1 MEEHQCLQYSL
12 HWELLC
18 LLSHTRGWWEND
30 EVYSIKEIAEIA
42 LSTLNK
48 ENLELVFSGNE
59 VEDGNYRKDVSS
71 DKLKRLFG
79 DFNFTPLSEGIKKVY
94 NIYRGQNGK

>member
-1 MEEHQCLQYSL
+1 MASDQ
-12 HWELLC
+12 
-18 LLSHTRGWWEND
+18 
-30 EVYSIKEIAEIA
+30 IAEIA
-42 LSTLNK
+42 LLTLDK
-48 ENLELVFSGNE
+48 EHLELVFSGNE

-71 DKLKRLFG
+71 DKLKLLFG